1 MIAAPGASRHCPSPT
16 AHTCLLA
23 IAETVHCWL
32 SSLAGL
38 DDARRV
44 RVAGYAEKI
53 AATLER
59 AGEALRRLEAVPGD

>member
-1 MIAAPGASRHCPSPT
+1 
-16 AHTCLLA
+16 
-23 IAETVHCWL
+23 
-32 SSLAGL
+32 
-38 DDARRV
+38 V